1 MTGGIP
7 SPLAGEGQGEGKDEG
22 PGSVLPPSPP
32 LPRKTGEGPR
42 LPPLVAMRAISKRFG
57 AVQAIGGV
65 DLTLNAG
72 DILGLLGENGAG
84 KTSLMNVL
92 FGTYAAD
99 AGTIE
104 VEGRAVSIRSSAD
117 ALNFGIGMV
126 HQHFELVPR
135 HTVLENLLV
144 GKAGPDGR
152 LSRAKAVE
160 RLANIARDYYLDLD
174 PDRLVGELS
183 VGEQQRVE
191 IAKSLVRGARIL
203 VLDEPTATLTPREAD
218 GLFRALRSMA
228 AKGMGVIF
236 ISHKLGEVLDITTRI
251 TVMRHGRVVAER
263 TNDGSLSKPELAR
276 LMCGR
281 DLVPPQKPAS
291 EPGPPLLAL
300 RHLFTSGA
308 GVALD
313 DVSLTLHAGEIVGI
327 AGVSGNGQRELAD
340 IVAGVA
346 RPDGGTISIDGVL
359 VVDPSPKMMQA
370 LKVGR
375 VPEDRLTTGMI
386 AALPLAESM
395 ALPWVDSPPF
405 SRHGILNRSA
415 IRRFAT
421 EQIGKFDIRTSGP
434 EARTGTL
441 SGGNL
446 QKALLAREIAQDPQ
460 ILLAAQPTRGIDVGA
475 TEFIHGEFLALRAA
489 GGAVLL
495 ISEDLEEIFAL
506 SDRIMVMYRGRIM
519 ADLPVAEANVERIGL
534 LMAGVEEQA
543 A

>member
-1 MTGGIP
+1 
-7 SPLAGEGQGEGKDEG
+7 
-22 PGSVLPPSPP
+22 
-32 LPRKTGEGPR
+32 
-42 LPPLVAMRAISKRFG
+42 MRGISKSFG
-57 AVQAIGGV
+57 AVAACRGV
-65 DLTLNAG
+65 DLALGAG

-84 KTSLMNVL
+84 KTTLMNVL

-99 AGTIE
+99 AGSIE
-104 VEGRAVSIRSSAD
+104 VEGQPAVIRNSAD

-135 HTVLENLLV
+135 HTVIENLLV

-152 LSRAKAVE
+152 LSRQRAMA
-160 RLANIARDYYLDLD
+160 RLAQIGRDYHLDLD
-174 PDRLVGELS
+174 PNRLVGDLS

-218 GLFRALRSMA
+218 GMFRALRSMA
-228 AKGMGVIF
+228 ARGMGVIF
-236 ISHKLGEVLDITTRI
+236 ISHKLGEVLEITNRI
-251 TVMRHGRVVAER
+251 TIMRHGRVVAER
-263 TNDGSLSKPELAR
+263 ANDGTLLKPELAR

-281 DLVPPQKPAS
+281 DLRPPEKPTVTA
-291 EPGPPLLAL
+291 GAPLLSLDHVSTRGGVPL
-300 RHLFTSGA
+300 R
-308 GVALD
+308 
-313 DVSLTLHAGEIVGI
+313 DVSLTLRAGEIVGI

-340 IVAGVA
+340 LVAGVLHPMRGRMEVA
-346 RPDGGTISIDGVL
+346 GE
-359 VVDPSPKMMQA
+359 VVAHPSPKKMQA

-386 AALPLAESM
+386 GAMPLSESM
-395 ALPWVDSPPF
+395 ALPWIDQPPF
-405 SRHGILNRSA
+405 SRRGVLDRGA
-415 IRRFAT
+415 IRGFAAA
-421 EQIGKFDIRTSGP
+421 QIERFDIRTSGP

-446 QKALLAREIAQDPQ
+446 QKALLAREIAREPR

-475 TEFIHGEFLALRAA
+475 TEFIHGQFLALRAS

-495 ISEDLEEIFAL
+495 ISEDLEELFAL
-506 SDRIMVMYRGRIM
+506 SDRIAVMYSGRIM
-519 ADLPVAEANVERIGL
+519 ADMPVEEATIERVGL
-534 LMAGVEEQA
+534 LMAGVEEKA

>member
-1 MTGGIP
+1 MRGI
-7 SPLAGEGQGEGKDEG
+7 AKG
-22 PGSVLPPSPP
+22 
-32 LPRKTGEGPR
+32 
-42 LPPLVAMRAISKRFG
+42 FG
-57 AVQAIGGV
+57 TVQAADGV
-65 DLTLNAG
+65 DLTLNGG

-84 KTSLMNVL
+84 KTTLMNIL
-92 FGTYAAD
+92 FGAYSAD

-104 VEGRAVSIRSSAD
+104 VEGRPASIRNSAD

-152 LSRAKAVE
+152 LSRQLATE
-160 RLANIARDYYLDLD
+160 RLVSMGRDYHLDLD
-174 PDRLVGELS
+174 PHRLVGDLS

-203 VLDEPTATLTPREAD
+203 VLDEPTATLTPREAQ

-228 AKGMGVIF
+228 ARGMGVIF
-236 ISHKLGEVLDITTRI
+236 ISHKLGEVLEVTNRI

-263 TNDGSLSKPELAR
+263 ANDGTLSKPELAR

-281 DLVPPQKPAS
+281 DLRPPEKPAVTV
-291 EPGPPLLAL
+291 GAPLL
-300 RHLFTSGA
+300 S
-308 GVALD
+308 LD
-313 DVSLTLHAGEIVGI
+313 RVSTGGGTPLEDVTLTLCAGEIVGI

-340 IVAGVA
+340 LVAGVLQPVRGIVSVA
-346 RPDGGTISIDGVL
+346 GEIVAH
-359 VVDPSPKMMQA
+359 PSPKRMQA
-370 LKVGR
+370 LGIGR

-386 AALPLAESM
+386 GAMPLSESM
-395 ALPWVDSPPF
+395 ALPFVDARPF
-405 SRHGILNRSA
+405 SRHGVLDRAA

-421 EQIGKFDIRTSGP
+421 DQIERFDIRTSGP

-446 QKALLAREIAQDPQ
+446 QKALLAREIAREPR

-475 TEFIHGEFLALRAA
+475 TEFIHRQFLALRAS

-495 ISEDLEEIFAL
+495 ISEDLEELFAL
-506 SDRIMVMYRGRIM
+506 ADRIAVMYRGRIL
-519 ADLPVAEANVERIGL
+519 ADLPIAEATIERVGL
-534 LMAGVEEQA
+534 LMAGVEENA